1 MKLIVLQNNEQYGPF
16 DLNELHDIVNIGHF
30 HLTDFCWSEGWSDW
44 KLISSI
50 VKRVPPALQ
59 YTAPEL
65 LVVESQETL
74 SVFPTQKDEPEH
86 IAQEPNVEP
95 ALYSPIKLEEN
106 NLKAGMVVKN
116 ESQGVSCDFITSLAV
131 RGVFVKHSAKSES
144 LLTDSNSSFGAAF
157 HVARG
162 EEIIAYC
169 TLPEISSHLDSGILL
184 PTDFLWNE
192 STENWM
198 QLSQI

>member
-1 MKLIVLQNNEQYGPF
+1 LQ
-16 DLNELHDIVNIGHF
+16 
-30 HLTDFCWSEGWSDW
+30 C
-44 KLISSI
+44 
-50 VKRVPPALQ
+50 
-59 YTAPEL
+59 TAPEL

-74 SVFPTQKDEPEH
+74 SVFPTQKDEPEY
-86 IAQEPNVEP
+86 IAQEPNLEP

-116 ESQGVSCDFITSLAV
+116 ESQGVSCDFITGLAV
-131 RGVFVKHSAKSES
+131 RGVFVKQSAKSES

>member
-16 DLNELHDIVNIGHF
+16 DLNELYDIVNIGHF

-192 STENWM
+192 STESWM